1 MAHRDDYPLKDSK
14 ALAAAQLLGMP
25 CIGDQA
31 EPFRHY
37 FPEVVG
43 KSAGLLN
50 VLETAFKVAR
60 SDSSVLILGESGTGK
75 ELVAAAIHR
84 LSVRSERP
92 YVPLNC
98 SAIPDNLLESDL
110 FGHER
115 GAFTGADRRRPGKFE
130 YAEGGTIF
138 LDEIGDMALTL
149 QAKLLRVLQD
159 KKFAP
164 LGGNELK
171 EVNVRIVAA
180 TNKDLV
186 QAVKKGEF
194 RLDLYYRLNVL
205 PIFIPPLRERP
216 DDIPDLIAHFT
227 EVTNRSQLASSPC
240 YLSDELIRSFSG
252 LSWPGNIRQLQN
264 TLERLFVMKGGGV
277 IRPQDV
283 PQDLWRQFAFD
294 LEEQKLIE
302 SKAPKDFFWDHL
314 SQQGVF
320 ERKVSYA
327 FPQGDGRYG
336 HKDGG
341 YSQAKTEPSQLE
353 GSPVIS
359 TAERSASSTLTLGAQ
374 RSQVITP
381 GNHAALGTLPAD
393 GINLTEFIEGLEN
406 SLILQALDRTGQNR
420 NKAAKL
426 LGLNRTTL
434 VERIKKRRLVV
445 LNDPSKEL

>member
-1 MAHRDDYPLKDSK
+1 MAHRDDHPLKDSK
-14 ALAAAQLLGMP
+14 LSASAQLLGLSSVAHQLE
-25 CIGDQA
+25 G
-31 EPFRHY
+31 FRSY

-43 KSAGLLN
+43 TSVGLMQ

-75 ELVAAAIHR
+75 ELIAAAIHR
-84 LSVRSERP
+84 LSVRSDRP

-180 TNKDLV
+180 TNKDLI

-205 PIFIPPLRERP
+205 PIHIPPLRERP
-216 DDIPDLIAHFT
+216 EDIPPLISYFT
-227 EVTNRSQLASSPC
+227 EITNRSQISSSPC
-240 YLSDELIRSFSG
+240 HLSEELIKHFCE

-283 PQDLWRQFAFD
+283 PKDLWRQFVID
-294 LEEQKLIE
+294 LEEQKPSENKML
-302 SKAPKDFFWDHL
+302 ADFSWDHL
-314 SQQGVF
+314 SQKGFF
-320 ERKVSYA
+320 ERRVYPVPHSVETNKFSSLHSNT
-327 FPQGDGRYG
+327 QGDKSLLQGELNSE
-336 HKDGG
+336 K
-341 YSQAKTEPSQLE
+341 PSPEGIARGSLTT
-353 GSPVIS
+353 GSPDQEIFVPDQF
-359 TAERSASSTLTLGAQ
+359 GK
-374 RSQVITP
+374 
-381 GNHAALGTLPAD
+381 LPPD
-393 GINLTEFIEGLEN
+393 GINLQEFIEELEN
-406 SLILQALDRTGQNR
+406 SLILQALDRTGHNR

-434 VERIKKRRLVV
+434 VERIKKRRLVA